1 MSLSHVTKRF
11 AAHLLC
17 AAAACATAFASFVA
31 HAADP
36 RVKFETTL
44 GSFTVELYPEKAPL
58 SVANFLQYVDDK
70 HYDGTVFHRVI
81 PGFVAQGGGFDKGM
95 NQKPVRKPI
104 ALESKNG
111 LKNDTGTLAMARTG
125 DPNSATSQFYINLN
139 NNGMLNHPQPD
150 GHGYAVFGKVVDGMD
165 VVNKMATVPT
175 GNAGGMGDVP
185 RTPIIVTTARVLPD
199 AAAAGKD
206 APQKR

>member
-1 MSLSHVTKRF
+1 MSLTHVRNSSATRF
-11 AAHLLC
+11 TARLLC
-17 AAAACATAFASFVA
+17 ALAACASFVA

-36 RVKFETTL
+36 RVKFETSL
-44 GSFTVELYPEKAPL
+44 GSFTVELYAEKAPL
-58 SVANFLQYVDDK
+58 SVANFLQYVNDK

-150 GHGYAVFGKVVDGMD
+150 GHGYAVFGKVVEGMD
-165 VVNKMATVPT
+165 VVSKMATVPT
-175 GNAGGMGDVP
+175 GNAGGMDDVP
-185 RTPIIVTTARVLPD
+185 RTPILVTTARVLPD
-199 AAAAGKD
+199 ANAAKNT
-206 APQKR
+206 PKKP

>member
-1 MSLSHVTKRF
+1 M
-11 AAHLLC
+11 C
-17 AAAACATAFASFVA
+17 ALAACASFVA

-36 RVKFETTL
+36 RVKFETSL
-44 GSFTVELYPEKAPL
+44 GSFTVELYAEKAPL
-58 SVANFLQYVDDK
+58 SVANFLQYVNDK

-150 GHGYAVFGKVVDGMD
+150 GHGYAVFGKVVEGMD
-165 VVNKMATVPT
+165 VVSKMATVPT
-175 GNAGGMGDVP
+175 GNAGGMDDVP
-185 RTPIIVTTARVLPD
+185 RTPILVTTARVLPD
-199 AAAAGKD
+199 ANAAKNT
-206 APQKR
+206 PKKP